1 MNKKKIKKIIKNIYP
16 YIIVVASVVLI
27 RTFLITPA
35 IVEGDS
41 MEPNLSDNNI
51 VLLYKLDYR
60 LNEIKRFDVV
70 VIEHNGNKLIKRVV
84 GLPGEHIEY
93 IDNNLYID
101 GFIVDEGFN
110 HDDTYN
116 FKLETIGYL
125 SIPGDK
131 YFVIGDNRDDS
142 TDSRMIGLIDK
153 ENILGSVSFKLFP
166 PGKVK

>member
-16 YIIVVASVVLI
+16 YIIVVVSVILI

-35 IVEGDS
+35 IVDGDS
-41 MEPNLSDNNI
+41 MEPNLSNNNI
-51 VLLYKLDYR
+51 VLLYKLDYT

-101 GFIVDEGFN
+101 GFIVDEDFN

-153 ENILGSVSFKLFP
+153 ENILGSVSFKLLP